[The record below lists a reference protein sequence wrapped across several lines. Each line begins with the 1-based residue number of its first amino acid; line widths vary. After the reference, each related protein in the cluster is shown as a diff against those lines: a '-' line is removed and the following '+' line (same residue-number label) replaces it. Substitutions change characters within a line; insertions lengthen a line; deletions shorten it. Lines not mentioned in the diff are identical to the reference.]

1 MYNGIKY
8 QVLRHKSNRD
18 GKELYGKSDKT
29 LLKTSKKNK
38 IKEALYHVC
47 EQKVSNSCHFF
58 PN

>member
-8 QVLRHKSNRD
+8 QVLRYKD